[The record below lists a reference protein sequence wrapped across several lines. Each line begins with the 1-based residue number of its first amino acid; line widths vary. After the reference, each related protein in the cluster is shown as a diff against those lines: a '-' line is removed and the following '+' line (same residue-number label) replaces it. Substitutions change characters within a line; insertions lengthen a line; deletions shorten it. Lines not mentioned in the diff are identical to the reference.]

1 MTEKERLIERIIY
14 LRDQIEH
21 LYFHYDNGIKFDN
34 KKAYKIDTWF
44 ENVIQKMT
52 LLLEE
57 IEDEE

>member
-1 MTEKERLIERIIY
+1 MERILY
-14 LRDQIEH
+14 LRDQVEH
-21 LYFHYDNGIKFDN
+21 LYYHYDTGIKLDN

-57 IEDEE
+57 IESEE